1 LLFEAERRQIV
12 TEANEPEALEARL
25 DKRQQQIAER
35 LDKLS
40 PERRSLLRKLI
51 RKG

>member
-1 LLFEAERRQIV
+1 VLPEV
-12 TEANEPEALEARL
+12 TETAAAAAEALETRL
-25 DKRQQQIAER
+25 DRRQQEVAER